1 MMAKDIIGVFMALIV
16 VAGIMVM
23 VKNGTGT
30 AGVLK
35 ASSDGFA
42 NDIRAATGTG

>member
-1 MMAKDIIGVFMALIV
+1 MMVKDVLGIALALV
-16 VAGIMVM
+16 VVSGIFVM

-35 ASSDGFA
+35 ASADGFA
-42 NDIRAATGTG
+42 TDIRAATGQ

>member
-1 MMAKDIIGVFMALIV
+1 MMKDIVGIFMGLIV
-16 VAGIMVM
+16 VAGIMVA
-23 VKNGTGT
+23 VKNGAGT

-42 NDIRAATGTG
+42 TDIRAATGT